1 MSQGG
6 MKIYGVFLAS
16 VLLVWLILRRADLLA
31 GDPSNLDLLVFAT
44 LAALALTPLFR
55 KVSLGGVTLEREVR
69 EVVKKETREA
79 GLQTLKLRAALDLER
94 MPIWEAENS
103 SVPNRTGEAKLRLL
117 QSKVDELEA
126 RLAEAPPE
134 DRPPYGLALR
144 EVYWD
149 LLAAARAQHAS
160 SMPYQ
165 DIWRK
170 VERGFASLA
179 EDKDW
184 KPSR

>member
-1 MSQGG
+1 MA
-6 MKIYGVFLAS
+6 V
-16 VLLVWLILRRADLLA
+16 VLLVWLILRRDDLLA
-31 GDPSNLDLLVFAT
+31 GAPSNLDLLVFAT

-55 KVSLGGVTLEREVR
+55 KVSLGGVTLEREIR

-103 SVPNRTGEAKLRLL
+103 SIPNRTGEAKFRLL
-117 QSKVDELEA
+117 QTKVDELEA
-126 RLAEAPPE
+126 QLSAAPHE
-134 DRPPYGLALR
+134 DRPFYGLALR

-149 LLAAARAQHAS
+149 LLAAARAQYES

-165 DIWRK
+165 DIWRR
-170 VERGFASLA
+170 VERGFANLA
-179 EDKDW
+179 DAKDW